1 MKLQSF
7 RYLTTDSRSIFDPA
21 NTIFAAIRTDVADGH
36 KYIAD
41 VLRRGIGAVLA
52 EYIPAG
58 CEEYSSKIVVVENVA
73 AALADMARERLED
86 VKDGIVVT
94 GSVGKTTMKEL
105 LYTALRSAAV
115 DARRSPRSWNSAI
128 GLPLAIWEMRSTVGD
143 TIITEAGIDGPGQ
156 GGVLAD
162 ILGASHGI
170 GVITPLTDE
179 HDEAFAS
186 HDAKVREK
194 LEIVKHCKVVFYAA
208 TEEDGTVPARRPAIL
223 AATEGGST
231 MVPVRQGA
239 HPTIYHALAA
249 AVLEYMGVDVD
260 VDALPL
266 VDKRREITTGAH
278 VNTIVR
284 DRFTPDVLSLRDAL
298 DFAVRHGVDGRRKV
312 LVLGDLLPYESFTEA
327 ADLARAFGFDDTLTA
342 DEALTRAGGWHD
354 TQVLIFGAE
363 TPELSAFADEIE
375 SAGHDT
381 TLEVDLDALIYNYN
395 YYRHLLPPDTG
406 IVAMVKASAYG
417 LGPMEIG
424 KALQS
429 HGAAYLAVAVIDE
442 GLVLRDAG
450 ITMPVMV
457 LNPVTNRYPAL
468 FAEGLEP
475 AVFSFD
481 ELDRLIAEADKA
493 GVKGYPIHI
502 KLDTGMHRVGFI
514 ADQLPE
520 LIERL
525 KATDAVRVRS
535 VFSHLATADCLDM
548 DEYTRGQLA
557 VFAGDISTLRAGLG
571 YDFLRHIL
579 NTAGMMRFVPDAPGY
594 EMARLGIGLYGIS
607 PLPGA
612 NPLHTVATF
621 SSRIISLKHWPK
633 DTPIG
638 YGCNGHT
645 SEADSIIATVPVGY
659 ADGVDRRLGN
669 GRAHFMVRGVPCPT
683 IGNICMDLC
692 MVDVTAVPG
701 VAVGD
706 AVEIFGR
713 HMPVERLADTLG
725 TIPYE
730 VLTSVA
736 GRVKRIYVKK

>member
-1 MKLQSF
+1 MNLDSF
-7 RYLTTDSRSIFDPA
+7 KYLTTDSRAIFDPA
-21 NTIFAAIRTDVADGH
+21 STVFAAIRTEVADGH
-36 KYIAD
+36 KYIAG
-41 VLRRGIGAVLA
+41 VLARGTAAVIA

-58 CEEYSSKIVVVENVA
+58 CEKYASKIVLVENVA
-73 AALADMARERLED
+73 ATLAEMARRRL
-86 VKDGIVVT
+86 VGVAGGIAIT
-94 GSVGKTTMKEL
+94 GSVGKTTVKEL
-105 LYTALRSAAV
+105 IYTVLRAAGIPAV
-115 DARRSPRSWNSAI
+115 RSPRSWNSAI
-128 GLPLAIWEMRSTVGD
+128 GLPLAVWQMTTIGAKTSVPSPV
-143 TIITEAGIDGPGQ
+143 IITEAGIDGPGQ
-156 GGVLAD
+156 GRILGD
-162 ILGASHGI
+162 ILGRSHHI

-179 HDEAFAS
+179 HDEAFES
-186 HDAKVREK
+186 HADKVREK
-194 LEIVKHCKVVFYAA
+194 L
-208 TEEDGTVPARRPAIL
+208 DIL
-223 AATEGGST
+223 AGCSKIFCTADDYEVIRSAGVTAKA
-231 MVPVRQGA
+231 VNQGA
-239 HPTIYHALAA
+239 HPSIYHALAA
-249 AVLEYMGVDVD
+249 AVLDELSVVADVD
-260 VDALPL
+260 DIPL
-266 VDKRREITTGAH
+266 VDKRRYITAGARG
-278 VNTIVR
+278 NTIIR
-284 DRFTPDVLSLRDAL
+284 DRFTPDLVSLADAL
-298 DFAVRHGVDGRRKV
+298 DFAVRHSADRRRKV
-312 LVLGDLLPYESFTEA
+312 LVLGGLMAGESYAEA
-327 ADLARAFGFDDTLTA
+327 AAQAHHYGFDAAMTA
-342 DEALTRAGGWHD
+342 AEALCEAGRWCR

-363 TPELSAFADEIE
+363 TPQLVAFAEEIE

-417 LGPMEIG
+417 LGPIEIG

-468 FAEGLEP
+468 FAGTLEP

-481 ELDRLIAEADKA
+481 ELDRLIAEAKKA
-493 GVKGYPIHI
+493 GVKDYPIHI
-502 KLDTGMHRVGFI
+502 KLDTGMHRVGFV
-514 ADQLPE
+514 AEALPE
-520 LIERL
+520 LITRL

-557 VFAGDISTLRAGLG
+557 VFAADVAVLQEGLG
-571 YDFLRHIL
+571 YDFMRHIL
-579 NTAGMMRFVPDAPGY
+579 NTAGMMRFAADAAGC

-607 PLPGA
+607 PLTGD

-621 SSRIISLKHWPK
+621 GSRIISLKHWPK

-645 SEADSIIATVPVGY
+645 AADDSIIATVPVGY

-669 GRAHFMVRGVPCPT
+669 GRVQFMVRGVPCPT

-706 AVEIFGR
+706 SVEIFGR
-713 HMPVERLADTLG
+713 SIPVERIARALG